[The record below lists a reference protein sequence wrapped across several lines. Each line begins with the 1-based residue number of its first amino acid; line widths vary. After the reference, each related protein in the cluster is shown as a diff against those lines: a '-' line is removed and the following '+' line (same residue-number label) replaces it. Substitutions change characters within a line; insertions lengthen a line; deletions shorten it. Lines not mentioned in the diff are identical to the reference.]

1 MLKDSA
7 VGYGLLTITLH
18 WVCALLIIFL
28 FGLGIYM
35 TGLDYYSEWY
45 HKGPVLHIS
54 LGLVLLILMIARVIW
69 RVSNRTPAKLPNHSR
84 AANFLATLVKYV
96 LYVLIF
102 IVLLSG
108 YLITTAEGKPAS
120 LFDLVHFPV
129 LTQLS
134 AANVDRAGLVH
145 ELLAWAIVIVA
156 ALHALA
162 ALIHHFVIR
171 DRTLVRMLKPV
182 KKIPITDDRSSS
194 GNS

>member
-1 MLKDSA
+1 
-7 VGYGLLTITLH
+7 LH

-35 TGLDYYSEWY
+35 TGLDYYAEWY
-45 HKGPVLHIS
+45 HKGPALHVS
-54 LGLVLLILMIARVIW
+54 LGLILLLLMVARVVW
-69 RVSNRTPAKLPNHSR
+69 RLFSIKPASLPNHSR
-84 AANFLATLVKYV
+84 MTQLLAAVVKYL

-102 IVLLSG
+102 AVLISG

-120 LFDLVHFPV
+120 LFGIVHFPV
-129 LTQLS
+129 LTELNS
-134 AANVDRAGLVH
+134 TNVDRAGLIH

-162 ALIHHFVIR
+162 ALTHHFVIR

-182 KKIPITDDRSSS
+182 KRTPPQDQ
-194 GNS
+194 